1 MMMTKQ
7 RPFVRFGMALVVFSS
22 LFAVGGAGA
31 FAPLRTAAA
40 PPVDCG
46 AVATALDD
54 FFTISFT
61 QMLGFTPG
69 INYDAYTDPSSPV
82 YLDFAK
88 LRADLDT
95 LATLPDAA
103 DTSFGKVSDA
113 IPRYR
118 RLVDLAESNVKS
130 GGNPF
135 DDGSADG
142 QRYFGIDSPLL
153 SKDFVAVTLANDEAC
168 HKQ

>member
-1 MMMTKQ
+1 MMTKQ
-7 RPFVRFGMALVVFSS
+7 RSFIGFGMTLV
-22 LFAVGGAGA
+22 LLGGVLTAGA
-31 FAPLRTAAA
+31 LAPLRTTAA

-46 AVATALDD
+46 AVVTALDD

-69 INYDAYTDPSSPV
+69 INYDAYTDPASPV

-103 DTSFGKVSDA
+103 DTSFGKASDA

-142 QRYFGIDSPLL
+142 QRYFGLDNPSYITDYAA
-153 SKDFVAVTLANDEAC
+153 VASAYGEAC
-168 HKQ
+168 G

>member
-1 MMMTKQ
+1 MMTKQ
-7 RPFVRFGMALVVFSS
+7 RSFIRFGMALVVFSS
-22 LFAVGGAGA
+22 LFAASGAGTRT
-31 FAPLRTAAA
+31 PLRTAAA

-54 FFTISFT
+54 FFSIPLPQMIS
-61 QMLGFTPG
+61 LAPG
-69 INYDAYTDPSSPV
+69 INYDAYTDPASPV

-118 RLVDLAESNVKS
+118 RLVDLAERNVKS
-130 GGNPF
+130 GGTPF

-153 SKDFVAVTLANDEAC
+153 TTDLVAVALATDAAC
-168 HKQ
+168 PKQ